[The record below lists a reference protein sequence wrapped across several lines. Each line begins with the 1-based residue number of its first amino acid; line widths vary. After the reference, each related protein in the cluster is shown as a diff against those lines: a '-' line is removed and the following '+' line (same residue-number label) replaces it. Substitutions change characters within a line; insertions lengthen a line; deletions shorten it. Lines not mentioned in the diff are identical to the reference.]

1 MSNSVVN
8 DPGKKNPISIFTQFW
23 QDLTVVAQ
31 PYWYPTT
38 IQGRAFTDVIRSW
51 GMLFLLL
58 LLIVGTVSMSAFSS
72 YWNRYVLDIVIEDR
86 DITKY
91 FSTLWVSTL
100 VIFIT
105 VLFVGFSRYV
115 SKKISL
121 DWYKW
126 LNNHILEKYFT
137 SRAYY
142 QINFRSSLKN
152 PDQRIAQ
159 ELEPI
164 TINALRFS
172 TTFLEKVLEMLT
184 FLIVLWSISV
194 QITIYLVVYTVIG
207 NIIAIY
213 LTQKL
218 NEINKKDL
226 EFKADFNYCLTHVR
240 NHAESIAFFQGEA
253 EEINIIQRRFE
264 NVIKN
269 SEHRLNWE
277 RGQDI
282 FNRAYQSA
290 ITLFSMFIL
299 TPLFIQD
306 QIDYGEI
313 SQASLCCFF
322 FSNALGVLIA
332 EFSAVGR
339 FSSYVERLANFSDTL
354 SEVISKTENLST
366 IKVKEDRKIEFEN
379 LTLQTPDY
387 EKVIVEDLSISVPP
401 GQGLLIVGPSGRG
414 KSSLLRA
421 IAGLWNSG
429 SGILVRPASEEIL
442 FLPQLPY
449 IILGTLREQ
458 LLYPHTN
465 KKISDS
471 QLEEVLEQ
479 VNLQHLLNRVQG
491 FNKEVNWENNLSI
504 GEKQRLVF
512 ARILISHPNFTIL
525 DEATSALD
533 LTNEQNLYH
542 QLQATNTTFIS
553 VGHRESLFAYHQW
566 VLELAEN
573 SEWRFLSVDEYRQE
587 RESFKKTNNNHNH
600 RNTVSKVGLSH
611 QELQSLTNYSL
622 STIKAKGSEG
632 KTITTKDGTTFSFN
646 CG

>member
-1 MSNSVVN
+1 MSNPVVS
-8 DPGKKNPISIFTQFW
+8 DPSKKNPLSVFTQFW
-23 QDLTVVAQ
+23 QDLRVVAQ
-31 PYWYPTT
+31 PYWYPTNV
-38 IQGRAFTDVIRSW
+38 QGRAFTEVIRSW
-51 GMLFLLL
+51 GMLLLL
-58 LLIVGTVSMSAFSS
+58 LSLILGTVSMSAFSS
-72 YWNRYVLDIVIEDR
+72 YWNRYVLDIVIEER
-86 DITKY
+86 DINKY

-100 VIFIT
+100 AIVIT

-126 LNNHILEKYFT
+126 LNNYILEKYFS

-142 QINFRSSLKN
+142 QINLRSTLKN

-172 TTFLEKVLEMLT
+172 ATFIEKVLEMFT
-184 FLIVLWSISV
+184 FLIVLWTISV

-207 NIIAIY
+207 NIVAIY

-218 NEINKKDL
+218 NEINKAEL

-240 NHAESIAFFQGEA
+240 NHAESIAFFQGEN
-253 EEINIIQRRFE
+253 EELNLIKRKFD

-269 SEHRLNWE
+269 AEHRMNWE

-322 FSNALGVLIA
+322 FANALGTLIA
-332 EFSAVGR
+332 EFGGLGR

-354 SEVISKTENLST
+354 SEVIKKSENVST
-366 IKVKEDRKIEFEN
+366 IKFKEERKIEFDH
-379 LTLQTPDY
+379 LTLQTPNY
-387 EKVIVEDLSISVPP
+387 EKVIVEDLSVNVPS

-429 SGILVRPASEEIL
+429 SGSLVRPSSEEIL
-442 FLPQLPY
+442 FLPQRPY

-458 LLYPHTN
+458 LLYPHTDKN
-465 KKISDS
+465 ISDS
-471 QLEEVLEQ
+471 KLEEVLEK
-479 VNLQHLLNRVQG
+479 VNLQHLLNRVKG
-491 FNKEVNWENNLSI
+491 LNTEVNWENTLSL
-504 GEKQRLVF
+504 GEQQRLVF
-512 ARILISHPNFTIL
+512 ARILISHPSFTIL

-533 LTNEQNLYH
+533 LNNEQNLYH
-542 QLQATNTTFIS
+542 QLQATNTTYIS
-553 VGHRESLFAYHQW
+553 VGHRESLFPYHQW

-573 SEWRFLSVDEYRQE
+573 SQWQFLSIDEYRH
-587 RESFKKTNNNHNH
+587 KKATINHADNH
-600 RNTVSKVGLSH
+600 K
-611 QELQSLTNYSL
+611 
-622 STIKAKGSEG
+622 
-632 KTITTKDGTTFSFN
+632 
-646 CG
+646 